1 LRGEAEIA
9 LLHGQS
15 TEDFR
20 RVLSSQLEEFQKL
33 ARLIDQLLMLAR
45 AEAGEFHLQQVD
57 VAMDPLLK
65 YIVETLTLL
74 ADEKGVNLKLE
85 SDPGIVVRGD
95 QEWLERALINLL
107 DNAIKYTPAGGRV
120 TVRTSREPSGV
131 RIEVEDTGSGIP
143 PEALPH
149 VFERFYRADPAR
161 GKSVE
166 GVGLGLS
173 LVQWIVAE
181 HGGSIDA
188 ASSPGKGARFTILLP
203 QD

>member
-1 LRGEAEIA
+1 
-9 LLHGQS
+9 
-15 TEDFR
+15 
-20 RVLSSQLEEFQKL
+20 
-33 ARLIDQLLMLAR
+33 
-45 AEAGEFHLQQVD
+45 
-57 VAMDPLLK
+57 
-65 YIVETLTLL
+65 
-74 ADEKGVNLKLE
+74 
-85 SDPGIVVRGD
+85 
-95 QEWLERALINLL
+95 
-107 DNAIKYTPAGGRV
+107 
-120 TVRTSREPSGV
+120 
-131 RIEVEDTGSGIP
+131 
-143 PEALPH
+143 LPH